1 MESELLNKTKGYEFI
16 QEDVNTMG
24 YYVYADYVN
33 EVFNL
38 VIGDKIIKNYSDIYK
53 KIKEKNIDTLTLD
66 EIVAYFTF
74 IRRGERFCDGHIA
87 SFLDNG
93 IFFKL
98 YERYLYLK

>member
-1 MESELLNKTKGYEFI
+1 MENEILNKTKGYEFI
-16 QEDVNTMG
+16 QEDVNSMG
-24 YYVYADYVN
+24 YFIYADYVN
-33 EVFNL
+33 KIFEL
-38 VIGDKIIKNYSDIYK
+38 VIGDKIIKNYSDIYE

-87 SFLDNG
+87 SYLDNG

-98 YERYLYLK
+98 YERYLDLK